1 VRNYELMCVLNPDLD
16 ESGLEAQYERVKTLI
31 ANRGGE
37 VVSFEPWGKR
47 RLAYPVQRFGD
58 GIYSVTRFKMEP
70 EETEALD
77 RGLRLT
83 ESVIRHLIVRP
94 ESD

>member
-1 VRNYELMCVLNPDLD
+1 LREYELMCVLNPELD
-16 ESGLEAQYERVKTLI
+16 EAGIEAQNERLKTLI

-37 VVSFEPWGKR
+37 VVNFEPWGKR
-47 RLAYPVQRFGD
+47 RLAYPVQGFGD
-58 GIYSVTRFKMEP
+58 GVYFVTRFKMQP

-77 RGLRLT
+77 RSLRLT

-94 ESD
+94 DSQ